1 VEDKTARGDA
11 HTRERR
17 DGWLARLEIGNRKER
32 ERQA

>member
-1 VEDKTARGDA
+1 MEDKTARGDA

-17 DGWLARLEIGNRKER
+17 DGWLARVGFGNRKER